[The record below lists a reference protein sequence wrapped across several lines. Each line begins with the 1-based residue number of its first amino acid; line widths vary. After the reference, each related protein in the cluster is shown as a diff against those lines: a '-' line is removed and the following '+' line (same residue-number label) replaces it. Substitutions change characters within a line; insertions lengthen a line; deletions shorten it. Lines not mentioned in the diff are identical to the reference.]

1 MLDVSFVIFSIVI
14 IDLKYVFVSSPGFHE
29 GGEATISGSFVPDD
43 GGDGLKGA
51 AGLLHHF
58 QNQETKIDFLS
69 VKRLSNTAKTDVKSN
84 NIAKSLQIKS

>member
-51 AGLLHHF
+51 AGPLHHF
-58 QNQETKIDFLS
+58 QNQEMGNISGYWKDFS
-69 VKRLSNTAKTDVKSN
+69 Y
-84 NIAKSLQIKS
+84 IAIFR